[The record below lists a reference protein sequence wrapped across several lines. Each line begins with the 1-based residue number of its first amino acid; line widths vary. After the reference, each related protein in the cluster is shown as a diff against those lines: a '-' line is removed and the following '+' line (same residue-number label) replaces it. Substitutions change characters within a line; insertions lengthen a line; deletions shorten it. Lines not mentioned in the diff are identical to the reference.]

1 MDHSPIFAGLRV
13 FPRALVI
20 AGNTIIVRFRASWGL
35 KIMVAIALS
44 TSQLTPSLVGAESVV
59 APVVKR
65 NFPQEIAKARDAW
78 NRDSKRI
85 AELLRILREQAGILT
100 PLEKELMAARKDLAD
115 LIAEKAQALQ
125 DLREGAFCTGCGR
138 TRSELLAKGEGFP
151 HPGQQ
156 ARPATPE
163 ELAKAENDYD
173 ARIDRL
179 RARVNDLENRF
190 KEAKSK
196 LDNAHH
202 ELNVTIP
209 RYHKDLLAERDLRM
223 QEWSSEWE
231 EFDRQLESLQQAAE
245 AAAKAVKQAQGGD
258 ATDAAEMNLRI
269 QRRQLDETAAKARAA
284 EGRARQQAQSF
295 VTTTRGDLDRLAKL
309 AENLPDTFG
318 LPGGWFLA
326 RQIGVPPLAMDYT
339 VAAVRRMEA
348 PSGGDRIRDL
358 MGEGGT
364 KSRTQPEKSSSKSMK
379 DLLEG
384 K

>member
-1 MDHSPIFAGLRV
+1 MAAV
-13 FPRALVI
+13 AL
-20 AGNTIIVRFRASWGL
+20 
-35 KIMVAIALS
+35 ALG
-44 TSQLTPSLVGAESVV
+44 QLTPRLAGAEPTSA

-78 NRDSKRI
+78 NGDSKRI
-85 AELLRILREQAGILT
+85 AELLRILREQVGILA
-100 PLEKELMAARKDLAD
+100 PLEKELAAARKELAA
-115 LIAEKAQALQ
+115 LMAEKAQALE
-125 DLREGAFCTGCGR
+125 DLRNGAFCTGCNR

-156 ARPATPE
+156 SRPATPE
-163 ELAKAENDYD
+163 ELARAENDYD
-173 ARIDRL
+173 ARIGRL

-190 KEAKSK
+190 KAAKSK

-223 QEWSSEWE
+223 REWSAEWE
-231 EFDRQLESLQQAAE
+231 EFDRQLDSLQQAAE

-258 ATDAAEMNLRI
+258 AAEAAEMNLRI
-269 QRRQLDETAAKARAA
+269 QGRQLDETAAKARAA

-295 VTTTRGDLDRLAKL
+295 VTTARGDLDRLAKL
-309 AENLPDTFG
+309 AENLPATFG

-326 RQIGVPPLAMDYT
+326 RQIGIPPLAMDYT
-339 VAAVRRMEA
+339 VAAVRCVET
-348 PSGGDRIRDL
+348 PSGGDGVRDL
-358 MGEGGT
+358 LGESGT
-364 KSRTQPEKSSSKSMK
+364 KSRAPQPEKDSPKSMR

-384 K
+384 Q